1 MRNPNI
7 GDRFRRLKMGMTVLV
22 TTKSIKVSSL
32 DPEKR
37 REDRREGRGEG
48 EGKELKGN
56 RISD

>member
-1 MRNPNI
+1 
-7 GDRFRRLKMGMTVLV
+7 MGMTVLV